1 MEVDGR
7 NGGAEEAVAM
17 EVDGVRAAATPLEKL
32 PGSRSV
38 VGDRVVREVDVLL
51 CPRPENDGMQLYLLQ
66 YPLRPAWRPYELE
79 QRCQEIRVKPKQ
91 SKVEVDLFVDS
102 HTENYDQE
110 AHDHLKITQQ
120 TLSSSRLQLQAN
132 YAIGLLRENELHLSP
147 LSAVVQLRPSM
158 KYLDAADERKRA
170 VEKVNEEENEEED
183 GGGTGPSGLVP
194 LQVQIRRKS
203 TEHDEEQRMQSYAYL
218 KQQEDA
224 EAWVIVEPHASGSDE
239 TIKRRN
245 MMISSSKGTPTTVLS
260 PEDYVLTLMPGRL
273 SGSGHEAV
281 SQDGTGSAGLS
292 RSFLETLP
300 LDRRIHVLLSKG
312 QTHILQFDRLMK
324 LAPHGSSEL
333 QLLEVVQR
341 KAMLVQGCWVAAS
354 YLRYNRVVATIRDY
368 ILLLFTKNRI
378 VTRDMLEPLNV
389 SKEIL
394 REILSHLAVQRGP
407 GMGWEFH
414 EDTDK
419 HFIRKHGGIV
429 KEQAG
434 LWEISEANITKAALS
449 IRITTAQELGNPAPI
464 SEEVETRV
472 WDEVMARSAKI
483 AGGSEALK
491 GGVAGARGG
500 GGISGTDTDL
510 STGAGGGK
518 GRGLLQGLAVG
529 RGKAALELP
538 IPGGTMSEETK
549 AALPGALREIFLKH
563 NVCNLQFICQCLR
576 ERAISIS
583 AAPKVNPAVA
593 ATALAA
599 AKAASA
605 PVAELSAAICNVA
618 TCIDGIYFL
627 QSLGN
632 PTLDPFREV
641 VVALLRTKKGASAGL
656 RKVDLIEAAK
666 IALKGDVP
674 NIVYQKVLKELC
686 YTRGGV
692 WVLKPGDGRPS

>member
-1 MEVDGR
+1 MEVD
-7 NGGAEEAVAM
+7 NL
-17 EVDGVRAAATPLEKL
+17 RAAATQLEKL
-32 PGSRSV
+32 PGSRLAM
-38 VGDRVVREVDVLL
+38 GDRVVREVDVVL
-51 CPRPENDGMQLYLLQ
+51 CPRPENDGMRLYLLQ

-79 QRCQEIRVKPKQ
+79 QRCQEIRMKPKQ

-102 HTENYDQE
+102 HSENYDPE

-147 LSAVVQLRPSM
+147 LNAVVQLRPGM

-170 VEKVNEEENEEED
+170 VEKVNEEENEED
-183 GGGTGPSGLVP
+183 DSANAPSGLVP

-203 TEHDEEQRMQSYAYL
+203 TEHDEEQRMQSYAFL

-224 EAWVIVEPHASGSDE
+224 EAWVVVEPHASGSDE
-239 TIKRRN
+239 TVKMRN
-245 MMISSSKGTPTTVLS
+245 TMISSLKSSPTAALS
-260 PEDYVLTLMPGRL
+260 PEDYVLTLTPGRL

-324 LAPHGSSEL
+324 LAPHGSSEQ

-368 ILLLFTKNRI
+368 ILLLFTKNRV

-394 REILSHLAVQRGP
+394 REILSHLAMQRGP
-407 GMGWEFH
+407 GMGWGFQ

-419 HFIRKHGGIV
+419 HFIKKHGVIV

-434 LWEISEANITKAALS
+434 LWEISEADITKAALS
-449 IRITTAQELGNPAPI
+449 ISITTTQELGNPAPI
-464 SEEVETRV
+464 GEEVETRV
-472 WDEVMARSAKI
+472 WDEVMARCAKI
-483 AGGSEALK
+483 ASESEALK
-491 GGVAGARGG
+491 GVVGTRGGARAASGADTRLSMGG
-500 GGISGTDTDL
+500 GVK
-510 STGAGGGK
+510 GG
-518 GRGLLQGLAVG
+518 GLLQGPAAG
-529 RGKAALELP
+529 RGKAPLEMP
-538 IPGGTMSEETK
+538 GTMSEETK

-576 ERAISIS
+576 ERAVSIS
-583 AAPKVNPAVA
+583 SAPKVNPAVA

-605 PVAELSAAICNVA
+605 PTAELSAAICKVA
-618 TCIDGIYFL
+618 TCIDGVYFL